1 MKNNNHYFV
10 VIWKGCLFI
19 ASVCLGVRKEEW
31 EKTVLDRQ
39 GGHLKSN
46 IGNYLLN
53 KAIVGKEAMPGAT
66 ASKNKTK
73 QANNNT
79 FCILP
84 EFKMQAGTRQ
94 YHKVE
99 NSLY

>member
-1 MKNNNHYFV
+1 MFIY
-10 VIWKGCLFI
+10 CL
-19 ASVCLGVRKEEW
+19 SVLCFGVRKGEW

-39 GGHLKSN
+39 GGHVKSN

-53 KAIVGKEAMPGAT
+53 KVILGKEVMPGAT

-84 EFKMQAGTRQ
+84 EFNMQTGSRK